1 MARKNLGARAAAP
14 AQRTS
19 LAGRVFLFVVAAY
32 LLIPFLATL
41 VYSLFVEWTDVLPSG
56 FTLRNYQ
63 ELFTNAVF
71 WASIGR
77 TLVLCLVSVAITIAL
92 ILLAMYVVVAVNRKV
107 APVMQFLC
115 MVPYA
120 LQGVILSIGIISLYT
135 GTGTILSNR
144 MFMLFG
150 AYTILVLP
158 YIYQGIR
165 NALNSIDAGMLI
177 QAAEMLGCGRFRA
190 YVRVVLPNIL
200 SGILVSSLLAE
211 SIIFGD
217 FVLAN
222 NIAGTNYQNI
232 QVFLQANM
240 DVSSGLS
247 SAIVVVIFVVVALV
261 TALVLKLQ
269 GAAQN
274 NAKEQA

>member
-1 MARKNLGARAAAP
+1 MSKKNAVAGVAP
-14 AQRTS
+14 QQKTS
-19 LAGRVFLFVVAAY
+19 LAGKIFLGAVALY
-32 LLIPFLATL
+32 LLIPFAVTL
-41 VYSLFVEWTDVLPSG
+41 VYSLFVEWTDILPSG
-56 FTLRNYQ
+56 FTLRNYV
-63 ELFTNAVF
+63 ELFSNTTF
-71 WASIGR
+71 WMSIGR
-77 TLVLCLVSVAITIAL
+77 TLILCIVSVIITIVL
-92 ILLAMYVVVAVNRKV
+92 ILAAMYVVVAVNRKL
-107 APVMQFLC
+107 AGVMQFLC
-115 MVPYA
+115 MLPYA

-144 MFMLFG
+144 LFMLFG

-165 NALNSIDAGMLI
+165 NALNSIDAEMLI

-190 YVRVVLPNIL
+190 YVQVVLPNIL

-261 TALVLKLQ
+261 TAVVLKLQ
-269 GAAQN
+269 NSSIQ
-274 NAKEQA
+274 KETK